1 MDMTHERWH
10 LHMMLGIP
18 LVPSPKAEKCQLFA
32 PIYHAHVWLI
42 RCVLGS
48 YFFFFFKVAKI

>member
-42 RCVLGS
+42 RRVLGS
-48 YFFFFFKVAKI
+48 FFFFFLK